1 MHETNESN
9 ANECDKFH
17 KSRIVRNFVRV
28 ERSDHII
35 GKYKGVWRWISDCEE
50 KAGKEATG

>member
-17 KSRIVRNFVRV
+17 KSRIARFFVRV

-35 GKYKGVWRWISDCEE
+35 GEYKGVWRRISDCEE
-50 KAGKEATG
+50 KAGEEAAG